1 VQARSGRNENAAC
14 AVQLAQNRADTSGRM
29 MRRWLT
35 PTAAAAVVC
44 MAAACSSS
52 PSAAHATKPPTAAG
66 GVAARASKAPAAI
79 KVVATADWWTATI
92 DQAPNCGP
100 AALLRHAGRVER
112 LGDCAGLL
120 LVPPASLTLR
130 VGERIDLHTGF
141 SLPRSSD
148 PAVLAQTTVSP
159 DGRTGT
165 YQALSPGHVTLISA
179 RSRCVGLKI
188 KNEIKA
194 NCPVL
199 AVTVLAR

>member
-1 VQARSGRNENAAC
+1 MERECCLRPLTGADPCRHRGR
-14 AVQLAQNRADTSGRM
+14 V

-35 PTAAAAVVC
+35 LTAAAAIVFT
-44 MAAACSSS
+44 AAACSSS
-52 PSAAHATKPPTAAG
+52 PPGTHATEPPPAATRAGASASAAPPAIR
-66 GVAARASKAPAAI
+66 VA
-79 KVVATADWWTATI
+79 VTADWWTATI

-120 LVPPASLTLR
+120 VVPPASLTLT
-130 VGERIDLHTGF
+130 VGERIEVHIGF
-141 SLPRSSD
+141 SLPHSSD

-159 DGRTGT
+159 DGRTGA

-179 RSRCVGLKI
+179 RSWCVGLKI
-188 KNEIKA
+188 KNEVKG

-199 AVTVLAR
+199 AVTVLSR

>member
-1 VQARSGRNENAAC
+1 
-14 AVQLAQNRADTSGRM
+14 

-35 PTAAAAVVC
+35 LTAAAAIVFT
-44 MAAACSSS
+44 AAACSSS
-52 PSAAHATKPPTAAG
+52 PPGTHATEPPPAATRAGASASAAPPAIR
-66 GVAARASKAPAAI
+66 VA
-79 KVVATADWWTATI
+79 VTADWWTATI

-120 LVPPASLTLR
+120 VVPPASLTLT
-130 VGERIDLHTGF
+130 VGERIEVHIGF
-141 SLPRSSD
+141 SLPHSSD

-159 DGRTGT
+159 DGRTGA

-179 RSRCVGLKI
+179 RSWCVGLKI
-188 KNEIKA
+188 KNEVKG

-199 AVTVLAR
+199 AVTVLSR

>member
-1 VQARSGRNENAAC
+1 
-14 AVQLAQNRADTSGRM
+14 M

-35 PTAAAAVVC
+35 LTAAAAIVLT
-44 MAAACSSS
+44 AAACSAS
-52 PSAAHATKPPTAAG
+52 PGGTHATKPPPAATRAG
-66 GVAARASKAPAAI
+66 PSASVAPPAI
-79 KVVATADWWTATI
+79 KVAATADWWTATI

-100 AALLRHAGRVER
+100 AALLRQAGRVER

-120 LVPPASLTLR
+120 LVPPASLTLT
-130 VGERIDLHTGF
+130 VGERIDVHIGF
-141 SLPRSSD
+141 PLPRSSD

-179 RSRCVGLKI
+179 HSWCVGLKI
-188 KNEIKA
+188 KNEVKG

-199 AVTVLAR
+199 AVTVLSR